1 MNNKR
6 KTRSEKKKSKK
17 LKIALISILFVVLFL
32 SGFGLFYVYNTLNKV
47 DKTTI
52 SRSNEDLGIDKN
64 ILNKTS
70 GKDNIINIALYGV
83 DNRSENDRGRSDSII
98 VLTVDKQHKKLKMSS
113 IMRDSYVNIDGHGKD
128 KINHAYAFGGPQL
141 AIKTLNQNF
150 GLNIKDFVTV
160 DFGNMEDIIDAMGGI
175 TLKIRDDEVN
185 YVNIGVNYQAS
196 LRGVSPKLLTKPGL
210 QQVDGM
216 QALAY
221 SRIRSTAGGDFE
233 RTDRQRIV
241 LEALFNKIKTAGL
254 TQYPSIVN
262 KLSPYVKTSF
272 SSTDMLKL
280 GTDVFTSGMSTIEQE
295 RFPLDGYSKGGLI
308 NKIWYLQYDEEATKE
323 QIYKYIFEDIKPT
336 QKK

>member
-1 MNNKR
+1 MNNSRRMR
-6 KTRSEKKKSKK
+6 KEKKKSKK
-17 LKIALISILFVVLFL
+17 LKIILITILFIILFL
-32 SGFGLFYVYNTLNKV
+32 SGFGLFYVYNTLGKV
-47 DKTTI
+47 DKTPI
-52 SRSNEDLGIDKN
+52 SQSNSDLGIGKDILDK
-64 ILNKTS
+64 TAD
-70 GKDNIINIALYGV
+70 KDNIINIALYGV
-83 DNRSENDRGRSDSII
+83 DSRSEKDRGRSDSII
-98 VLTVDKQHKKLKMSS
+98 VLTVDKKHKKLKMTS

-175 TLKIRDDEVN
+175 ILKIRDDEVK
-185 YVNIGVNYQAS
+185 YVNAS
-196 LRGVSPKLLTKPGL
+196 VDEQSALRHVSPRHIAGSGT

-221 SRIRSTAGGDFE
+221 SRIRSTSGGDFE

-241 LEALFNKIKTAGL
+241 LEALFNKIKNAGL

-262 KLSPYVKTSF
+262 KLSPYVTTSF

-308 NKIWYLQYDEEATKE
+308 NKIWYLQYDEAATKE